1 MCRPDVVSG
10 IGVANRSRFVK
21 IKSHC
26 YKRETVNIK
35 YDVGGTGAEKVD
47 ALLEIKGIKKYFPM
61 RKSSLI
67 HRNLVVKAIDDVS
80 ITVRRGETLG
90 LVGESG
96 CGKST
101 LGRLIMR
108 LEEPTAGG
116 IFYRG
121 DDIFSFGGEALK
133 AYRQKVQMIFQDPFS
148 SLNPRQT
155 VADILGE
162 PLHIHNKYNSRRRD
176 KVIEMMSIVG
186 LSSEH
191 SNRYPHQFSGGQ
203 RQRIGIARA
212 LILEPE
218 LIVAD
223 ESVSSLD
230 VSIQAQILNLMK
242 RLQVNYSLT
251 YLFIAHDLGVVRHMS
266 DRIAVMYMGRIV
278 EIGESLELC
287 NDPIHPYTRALLS
300 AIPTLT
306 PSKRKMRIPD
316 QGEVPSSREQIKTGC
331 SFYPRC
337 PIKSDFCERQD
348 PFLKEVRGAHFVAC
362 HY

>member
-1 MCRPDVVSG
+1 M
-10 IGVANRSRFVK
+10 
-21 IKSHC
+21 
-26 YKRETVNIK
+26 ET
-35 YDVGGTGAEKVD
+35 
-47 ALLEIKGIKKYFPM
+47 LLEIKGIKKNFPL
-61 RKSSLI
+61 RKGAIISKEQVI
-67 HRNLVVKAIDDVS
+67 RAIDDVT

-108 LEEPTAGG
+108 LEEPTAGA
-116 IFYRG
+116 IFYNG
-121 DDIFSFGGEALK
+121 TDIFSLGDERLK
-133 AYRQKVQMIFQDPFS
+133 AYRRRVQMIFQDPFS

-155 VADILGE
+155 ATEIIGE
-162 PLHIHNKYNSRRRD
+162 PLLVHGKYNYKQREK
-176 KVIEMMSIVG
+176 KVAELMSVVG
-186 LSSEH
+186 LSFGH

-223 ESVSSLD
+223 EPVSSLD

-242 RLQVNYSLT
+242 RLQGFYGLT

-278 EIGESLELC
+278 EIGEALDLC
-287 NDPIHPYTRALLS
+287 KHPIHPYTRALLS
-300 AIPTLT
+300 VIPVLR
-306 PSKRKMRIPD
+306 PSERKNRIPLH
-316 QGEVPSSREQIKTGC
+316 GEIPSPEKIRMGC
-331 SFYPRC
+331 SFQSRC
-337 PIKSDFCERQD
+337 PMKTGLCERQV
-348 PFLKEVRGAHFVAC
+348 PLLKSIRNSHAVAC
-362 HY
+362 HNKISYPNR